1 MILQKCPICG
11 KKLTESRMNYSVT
24 VGSSTEE
31 DLVTSVKCDNCGFCT
46 SDFEENEPI
55 KADVLKKAQSACA
68 VAAIESLKEKY
79 SLSEIELAM
88 GLPLRT
94 LSKYKNQTKNPSAS
108 AVALLQLLQTFPW
121 LVVVAEEKFNQ
132 DSAYE
137 IAEIALEKRNPAKK
151 TQREKHEE
159 LFPYNCRYS
168 PLNYTKIKL
177 SKNKKTKQIGI
188 THEQECTCAY

>member
-1 MILQKCPICG
+1 MILKKCPICG
-11 KKLTESRMNYSVT
+11 KKLTESKINYSIT

-31 DLVTSVKCDNCGFCT
+31 DLVTSVKCGNCGFCT
-46 SDFEENEPI
+46 SDFEENESV
-55 KADVLKKAQSACA
+55 KADVLKKAQSACV
-68 VAAIESLKEKY
+68 VAAIESLKDKY
-79 SLSEIELAM
+79 SLSEIEMAM

-137 IAEIALEKRNPAKK
+137 IAEIALEKRNPAKRTRK
-151 TQREKHEE
+151 VIPENSFQYDSTYR
-159 LFPYNCRYS
+159 S
-168 PLNYTKIKL
+168 INYPSTNF
-177 SKNKKTKQIGI
+177 SKKKTKKTGM
-188 THEQECTCAY
+188 TYEQECTCAY

>member
-1 MILQKCPICG
+1 MILKKCPICG
-11 KKLTESRMNYSVT
+11 KSLTESKMNYSIT

-31 DLVTSVKCDNCGFCT
+31 DLVICVKCDNCGFCT
-46 SDFEENEPI
+46 SDFEENESI
-55 KADVLKKAQSACA
+55 KASVLKKAQSACA
-68 VAAIESLKEKY
+68 VAAIESLKDKY

-132 DSAYE
+132 DTAYE
-137 IAEIALEKRNPAKK
+137 IAEVALEKRNPAKK
-151 TQREKHEE
+151 TRREKHEE
-159 LFPYNCRYS
+159 MFLYNSMYS
-168 PLNYTKIKL
+168 PINYPRINL
-177 SKNKKTKQIGI
+177 SKNKKTKQTGM
-188 THEQECTCAY
+188 TYEQECA